1 MKELRE
7 TYFSIQTTLFP
18 VLEEEKIEISGKIK
32 EFVELI
38 EAVKPSRFL
47 V

>member
-1 MKELRE
+1 
-7 TYFSIQTTLFP
+7 
-18 VLEEEKIEISGKIK
+18 LEEEKIEISGKIK

-47 V
+47 NSARIMALFLRIS